1 MTKNSKF
8 NKKILFKTTSALTCL
23 VGAILLIN
31 QTGANA
37 ITSVGS
43 MSVTA
48 TVGNVCSVSA
58 TALAFGA
65 YDNLGSA
72 ANSTSGGV
80 VSTDCSGAISH
91 ILNVTQAQDDTG
103 GIYYLALNGMG
114 SPADNQ
120 KITFKLYIGS
130 AGGTQLSGTVAF
142 ATATGT
148 GASAA
153 VSTLFGVIQTS
164 NTGKVSGSYT
174 KSIALNAVYN

>member
-23 VGAILLIN
+23 VGAVLLFN

-37 ITSVGS
+37 VTSVGS

-48 TVGNVCSVSA
+48 TVANVCSVTA
-58 TALAFGA
+58 TELAFGA
-65 YDNLGSA
+65 YANLGVA

-91 ILNVTQAQDDTG
+91 VLNVTEAQDDAS
-103 GIYYLALNGMG
+103 GIYYLALNGMASPG
-114 SPADNQ
+114 STQ
-120 KITFKLYIGS
+120 RITFKLYIGS

-142 ATATGT
+142 ATATGE
-148 GASAA
+148 GSSAA

-164 NTGKVSGSYT
+164 NTGKVSGSYSKT
-174 KSIALNAVYN
+174 IALNAVYN